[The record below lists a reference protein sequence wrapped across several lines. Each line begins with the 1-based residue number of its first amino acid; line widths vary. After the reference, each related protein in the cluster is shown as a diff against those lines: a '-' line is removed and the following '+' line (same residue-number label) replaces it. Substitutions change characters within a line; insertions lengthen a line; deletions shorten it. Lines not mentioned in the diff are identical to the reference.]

1 MRMIIV
7 SLLTL
12 SAMIVGIPGVL
23 LLRACRVLAD
33 AARKLS

>member
-1 MRMIIV
+1 MRMIIA

-12 SAMIVGIPGVL
+12 GAMLVGIPGVL
-23 LLRACRVLAD
+23 LLRACRLLAN